1 MRLLKCPKCGEMFS
15 DTYKTC
21 PFCQEDEELHS
32 DKPVKHS
39 HRRTGGGRAKPKVG
53 GVAVVVCLVLVL
65 GLAAYTIFGSQ
76 LKDIFGGKKNVEPQP
91 DTQTLTLSQSSVEL
105 AVGNSVVLSATGAD
119 KATFSSS
126 DEGVATVTVDGTV
139 KAVGAGSAVI
149 TVKAAEQAAT
159 CRVTVTAPASE
170 DPVKPEEPD
179 VPDTPDTPVQKTLT
193 LQSIYGKR
201 SPGSRRN
208 GLRCQLEL
216 FEYPGGVC
224 GCLGYGNGCFLR
236 ESHHYRH
243 RGWPDPYHRSP
254 CVVKKHRRP
263 AFSAG
268 RFCGGRSN
276 LEQTR
281 AAG

>member
-1 MRLLKCPKCGEMFS
+1 M
-15 DTYKTC
+15 
-21 PFCQEDEELHS
+21 
-32 DKPVKHS
+32 
-39 HRRTGGGRAKPKVG
+39 
-53 GVAVVVCLVLVL
+53 VVCLVLVL

-119 KATFSSS
+119 KITFSSS

-179 VPDTPDTPVQKTLT
+179 TPVTPSTPAGKDLSLKAFGSEVTVQFSFKVGETVPLEVDGTDATVTWSSSDSQIATVDASGVVTAVSSGKTIITASVEGQTLT
-193 LQSIYGKR
+193 IEAL
-201 SPGSRRN
+201 
-208 GLRCQLEL
+208 
-216 FEYPGGVC
+216 V
-224 GCLGYGNGCFLR
+224 
-236 ESHHYRH
+236 
-243 RGWPDPYHRSP
+243 W
-254 CVVKKHRRP
+254 
-263 AFSAG
+263 
-268 RFCGGRSN
+268 
-276 LEQTR
+276 
-281 AAG
+281 

>member
-91 DTQTLTLSQSSVEL
+91 DTQTLTLSQSTVEL

-119 KATFSSS
+119 KITFSSS

-179 VPDTPDTPVQKTLT
+179 TPVTPDTPTGKDLV
-193 LQSIYGKR
+193 LQSIYG
-201 SPGSRRN
+201 SRGQFSLN
-208 GLRCQLEL
+208 VGETAPLEVD
-216 FEYPGGVC
+216 GTDATVTWSSSDSQIATVDASGVVTAVSS
-224 GCLGYGNGCFLR
+224 GKAIITASVEG
-236 ESHHYRH
+236 
-243 RGWPDPYHRSP
+243 
-254 CVVKKHRRP
+254 
-263 AFSAG
+263 
-268 RFCGGRSN
+268 
-276 LEQTR
+276 QTLTIEVLVW
-281 AAG
+281 

>member
-39 HRRTGGGRAKPKVG
+39 HRRTGGRAKPKVG

-119 KATFSSS
+119 KITFSSS

-179 VPDTPDTPVQKTLT
+179 TPVTPSTPAGKDLSLKAFGSEVTVQFSFKVGETVPLEVDGTDATVTWSSSDSQIATVDASGVVTAVSSGKTIITASVEGQTLT
-193 LQSIYGKR
+193 IEAL
-201 SPGSRRN
+201 
-208 GLRCQLEL
+208 
-216 FEYPGGVC
+216 V
-224 GCLGYGNGCFLR
+224 
-236 ESHHYRH
+236 
-243 RGWPDPYHRSP
+243 W
-254 CVVKKHRRP
+254 
-263 AFSAG
+263 
-268 RFCGGRSN
+268 
-276 LEQTR
+276 
-281 AAG
+281 

>member
-1 MRLLKCPKCGEMFS
+1 M
-15 DTYKTC
+15 
-21 PFCQEDEELHS
+21 HS

-119 KATFSSS
+119 KITFSSS

-179 VPDTPDTPVQKTLT
+179 TPVTPSTPAGKDLSLKAFGSEVTVQFSFKVGETVPLEVDGTDATVTWSSSDSQIATVDASGVVTAVSSGKTIITASVEGQTLT
-193 LQSIYGKR
+193 IEAL
-201 SPGSRRN
+201 
-208 GLRCQLEL
+208 
-216 FEYPGGVC
+216 V
-224 GCLGYGNGCFLR
+224 
-236 ESHHYRH
+236 
-243 RGWPDPYHRSP
+243 W
-254 CVVKKHRRP
+254 
-263 AFSAG
+263 
-268 RFCGGRSN
+268 
-276 LEQTR
+276 
-281 AAG
+281 

>member
-39 HRRTGGGRAKPKVG
+39 HRRTGGGRAKPRVG

-119 KATFSSS
+119 KITFSSS

-170 DPVKPEEPD
+170 DPVKPD
-179 VPDTPDTPVQKTLT
+179 VPDTPVQKTLT
-193 LQSIYGKR
+193 LQSIYGT
-201 SPGSRRN
+201 SGEFSCNIGESVP
-208 GLRCQLEL
+208 LEVDGTDSAVSWSSSNTQVASVDASGTVTAVSSGKATITATVDGQTL
-216 FEYPGGVC
+216 TIGV
-224 GCLGYGNGCFLR
+224 LV
-236 ESHHYRH
+236 
-243 RGWPDPYHRSP
+243 W
-254 CVVKKHRRP
+254 
-263 AFSAG
+263 
-268 RFCGGRSN
+268 
-276 LEQTR
+276 
-281 AAG
+281 